1 MRKINQIQFLRA
13 MAAIFVAISH
23 VWGINGII
31 GKPFGFDYIG
41 GFGVDIFFVISGFI
55 MCYTTKDVFTNP
67 RVEAISFMAKRVLR
81 IYPIYLIV
89 ATPAVIYLM
98 IQFHAAGGEIS
109 FYDVIGNILLLPT
122 FTQDPDYHMYF
133 YVAWSLCYEMMFYIM
148 FSVLMILC
156 KSKKTLI
163 FYMVAI
169 MFGMVSIVNLL
180 GLQGEMLGWVNLT
193 YMIGDSLMI
202 NFALGCVIY
211 IIFSKFK
218 RYYVR
223 PLVSITIISLAVI
236 CGVILAQHQYYRLFR
251 FGIPAFIIVLVAL
264 YTRTECGSDSLL
276 SKTGLYL
283 GNASYSIYLI
293 HLYIVFIS
301 GWVYSITPLS
311 KDVTGAIM
319 SIVAVSLGC
328 VFYTVIEKPI
338 NKAIHAKFY
347 RGTKGATI

>member
-1 MRKINQIQFLRA
+1 MP
-13 MAAIFVAISH
+13 
-23 VWGINGII
+23 II
-31 GKPFGFDYIG
+31 PLIPYIG

-55 MCYTTKDVFTNP
+55 MCYTTKDIFTNP
-67 RVEAISFMAKRVLR
+67 RAEAISFMAKRVLR

-148 FSVLMILC
+148 FSALMFLC

-163 FYMVAI
+163 FYMIAI

-180 GLQGEMLGWVNLT
+180 GLQGKMLGWVNLT

-211 IIFSKFK
+211 IIFSKFN
-218 RYYVR
+218 RYYVS
-223 PLVSITIISLAVI
+223 PLVALTIISLAVI
-236 CGVILAQHQYYRLFR
+236 CGIILAQHQHCRLLR
-251 FGIPAFIIVLVAL
+251 FGIPSFIIVMVAL
-264 YTRTECGSDSLL
+264 YTRTEGVNAGFL

-301 GWVYSITPLS
+301 GWVYSVSPLPN
-311 KDVTGAIM
+311 DVTGAIM
-319 SIVAVSLGC
+319 SVVAISLGC
-328 VFYTVIEKPI
+328 VFYTAIERPI
-338 NKAIHAKFY
+338 NKSIHAKVY
-347 RGTKGATI
+347 SGTKGITI